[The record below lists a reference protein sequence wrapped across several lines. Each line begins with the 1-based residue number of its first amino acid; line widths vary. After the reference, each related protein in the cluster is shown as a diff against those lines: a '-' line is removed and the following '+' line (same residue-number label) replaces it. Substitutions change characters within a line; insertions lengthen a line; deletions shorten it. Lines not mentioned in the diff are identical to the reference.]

1 MRSCRDWV
9 FDINDTSC
17 AKSKYIYPSISRGA
31 CMKYKWV
38 SALVVRL
45 PFKKHKKS
53 LCLAFFFFVCHF
65 WVVDVG
71 FFVEH
76 LP

>member
-1 MRSCRDWV
+1 
-9 FDINDTSC
+9 
-17 AKSKYIYPSISRGA
+17 
-31 CMKYKWV
+31 MKYKWV

-45 PFKKHKKS
+45 PFKKHEKP

-76 LP
+76 LARYWVYIQFW